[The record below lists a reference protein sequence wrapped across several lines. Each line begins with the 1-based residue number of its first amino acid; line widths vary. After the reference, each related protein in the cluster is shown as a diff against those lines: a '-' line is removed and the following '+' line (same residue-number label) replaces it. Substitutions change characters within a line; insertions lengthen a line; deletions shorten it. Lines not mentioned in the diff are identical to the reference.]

1 MPAPTIK
8 VPLFYSYNSP
18 DPGNPVRGKRQHV
31 RIILVVLPAPAGLPV
46 LASCGR
52 KMILPMKGGS
62 SSHWT
67 ANLEC
72 EMEERRIITTPTG
85 VWRCSRCVFPLAPDR
100 GQKVAIHGFADGD
113 GGCLFS
119 PCPISRLRRAWWRHR
134 VLTNPPPSSRRNPC
148 GDLARSACRWR
159 ERQTG

>member
-31 RIILVVLPAPAGLPV
+31 RIILVVLPAPAGLPE
-46 LASCGR
+46 LASSGR

-72 EMEERRIITTPTG
+72 EMEERRIIKTPTG

-113 GGCLFS
+113 GLCVFS
-119 PCPISRLRRAWWRHR
+119 PCPSHDFGEHDGHR
-134 VLTNPPPSSRRNPC
+134 VLTNSPPSSRRSPC

-159 ERQTG
+159 ERRTG